1 MLVLW
6 SEIWAGYILAFVAE
20 TKWSWLFPPSLWTV
34 QYNFIFLP
42 LVLFLCWNLL
52 SWITHHWCLSCM
64 VQNSMKLS
72 LTSLRAKF
80 MFLQVYKSSDS
91 CGPWEWSYGRL
102 LRRGCCLCLSS
113 KKNYDLG
120 SLSKFCEVSELA
132 RGFNWSLFFFE
143 RRAVGCLGHVNQGPN
158 KKAACACRN

>member
-6 SEIWAGYILAFVAE
+6 SQIWAGYILAFVAE

-34 QYNFIFLP
+34 QYNLIFLP

-80 MFLQVYKSSDS
+80 ILLAALQIFDS
-91 CGPWEWSYGRL
+91 CGPWEWSYG
-102 LRRGCCLCLSS
+102 
-113 KKNYDLG
+113 
-120 SLSKFCEVSELA
+120 SLSKRCEVWACAWPS
-132 RGFNWSLFFFE
+132 
-143 RRAVGCLGHVNQGPN
+143 RASFPSSAGQWGAWAMLTEGPT
-158 KKAACACRN
+158 KYAACARRN